1 MASLLRPSPLSK
13 SPTAS
18 ESSTTSG
25 KRKISSYFE
34 GIPKRMKDNNHQPS
48 EMETDDT
55 ADTAEAKAQEIDKL
69 IEAAGDPSRAMMM
82 MMQRNHSEMSKK
94 MDRFQAGMDQRFDE
108 VNARVGTIEAEVV
121 KTNSD
126 LTSIQQRM
134 NELEQDKLE
143 AHMTING
150 ADASEVDANKSD
162 MISYAVSLI
171 QSFKIK
177 AEASEVDRAY
187 AFPVGSTQR
196 RIIVVFKSAATKQ
209 RVMNDKRASSD
220 ERKIFF
226 DNRTTAFFGEILRQL
241 RVFVKSNGGR
251 ATFYGGRVFYQRDSG
266 PKIRIDSTSEIN
278 EKLLQ

>member
-13 SPTAS
+13 SPTIS
-18 ESSTTSG
+18 ESSTSTG

-55 ADTAEAKAQEIDKL
+55 AEAKAQEIDKL
-69 IEAAGDPSRAMMM
+69 IEAAGDPSRAMML

-108 VNARVGTIEAEVV
+108 VNVRVGSLEAEVG

-126 LTSIQQRM
+126 LTAIQQRM

-150 ADASEVDANKSD
+150 ADAGEVDANKSD
-162 MISYAVSLI
+162 MASFAVSLI
-171 QSFKIK
+171 QSFKIDV
-177 AEASEVDRAY
+177 EVSEVERAY
-187 AFPVGSTQR
+187 AFPVGSSQR
-196 RIIVVFKSAATKQ
+196 RIIVVFKSTSTKQ
-209 RVMNDKRASSD
+209 RVMTSKRASKD

-226 DNRTTAFFGEILRQL
+226 DNRTTAFYGEILRQL
-241 RVFVKSNGGR
+241 RVFAKSNGGR
-251 ATFYGGRVFYQRDSG
+251 ATFYGGRVFYQSDSG
-266 PKIRIDSTSEIN
+266 PKIRINATSEIN
-278 EKLLQ
+278 ESLLQ